1 MILTVRAIRVVK
13 SAGDGC
19 YDDGD
24 GDGGGDNHAG
34 GGEMVMI

>member
-13 SAGDGC
+13 RVGDGC
-19 YDDGD
+19 YDNGD
-24 GDGGGDNHAG
+24 GDSGGDNHPG